1 MKKSDFLS
9 LGLLAAIIFISL
21 VNVATGFLSEYTLL
35 IVFIVELVVLYFR
48 TGFRKNKSRIESDVI
63 LSILAYLGFYY
74 LITYILGYF
83 VGFNRNVYSREIIM
97 IFKNTFPVIMF
108 IILSE
113 YLRYN
118 INFRARDNKLLL
130 FISFLAFVL
139 ITNTLTFND
148 LAKTGYS
155 DVMVVVK
162 QLGLFILPSITTNI
176 LLTFMSMKVGYKSN
190 IIYRLLTEIPLYIL
204 PIFPNFGDYLEAVIR
219 LSLPIVFYIWLY
231 KYLEKKKSKK
241 KVYAEKRRVFT
252 LFRFNVGLLCVILV
266 YFISGLFKYQAL
278 VIATGS
284 MKPSIGIGDVVIVNK
299 KDWEKQNSIRPGEVL
314 AYRKDNMV
322 ICHRI
327 IQVVRSGQE
336 VFYVTK
342 GDNNEV
348 ADTLMVKRSQIV
360 GIVKYKVRYV
370 GYPTV
375 LLNGYR

>member
-9 LGLLAAIIFISL
+9 LGLLAAIIIISL
-21 VNVATGFLSEYTLL
+21 VNVATGFLTEYTLL
-35 IVFIVELVVLYFR
+35 IVLIVELVVLYFR
-48 TGFRKNKSRIESDVI
+48 AGFRKNKSRIESDVI

-204 PIFPNFGDYLEAVIR
+204 PIFPNFGDYLEAVLR

-231 KYLEKKKSKK
+231 RYLEKKKSKK

-299 KDWEKQNSIRPGEVL
+299 KDWEKQNSLRPGEVL

>member
-9 LGLLAAIIFISL
+9 LGLLAAIIIISL
-21 VNVATGFLSEYTLL
+21 VNVATGFLTEYTLL
-35 IVFIVELVVLYFR
+35 IVLIVELVVLYFR
-48 TGFRKNKSRIESDVI
+48 AGFRKNKSRIESDVI

-113 YLRYN
+113 FLRYN

-155 DVMVVVK
+155 DAMVVVK

-204 PIFPNFGDYLEAVIR
+204 PIFPNFGDYLEAVLR

-231 KYLEKKKSKK
+231 RYLEKKKSKK

>member
-9 LGLLAAIIFISL
+9 LGLLAAIIIISL
-21 VNVATGFLSEYTLL
+21 VNVATGFLTEYTLL
-35 IVFIVELVVLYFR
+35 IVLIVELVVLYFR
-48 TGFRKNKSRIESDVI
+48 AGFRKNKSRIESDVI

-204 PIFPNFGDYLEAVIR
+204 PIFPNFGDYLEAVLR

-231 KYLEKKKSKK
+231 RYLEKKNSKK

-327 IQVVRSGQE
+327 IQVVKSGQE

>member
-9 LGLLAAIIFISL
+9 LGLLAAIIIISL
-21 VNVATGFLSEYTLL
+21 VNVATGFLTEYTLL
-35 IVFIVELVVLYFR
+35 IVLIVELVVLYFR
-48 TGFRKNKSRIESDVI
+48 AGFRKNKSRIESDVI

-113 YLRYN
+113 FLRYN

-155 DVMVVVK
+155 DAMVVVK

-204 PIFPNFGDYLEAVIR
+204 PIFPNFGDYLEAVLR

-231 KYLEKKKSKK
+231 RYLEKKKSKK

-284 MKPSIGIGDVVIVNK
+284 MKPSIVIGDVVIVNK

-327 IQVVRSGQE
+327 IQVVKSGQE

>member
-9 LGLLAAIIFISL
+9 LGLLAAIIIISL
-21 VNVATGFLSEYTLL
+21 VNVATGFLTEYTLL
-35 IVFIVELVVLYFR
+35 IVLIVELVVLYFR
-48 TGFRKNKSRIESDVI
+48 AGFRKNKSRIESDVI

-176 LLTFMSMKVGYKSN
+176 LLTFMSMKVGFKSN
-190 IIYRLLTEIPLYIL
+190 IIYRFLTEIPLYIL
-204 PIFPNFGDYLEAVIR
+204 PIFPNFGDYLEAVLR

-231 KYLEKKKSKK
+231 RYLEKKKSKK

-327 IQVVRSGQE
+327 IQVVKSGQE

>member
-9 LGLLAAIIFISL
+9 LGLLAAIIIISL
-21 VNVATGFLSEYTLL
+21 VNVATGFLTEYTLL
-35 IVFIVELVVLYFR
+35 IVLIVELVVLYFR
-48 TGFRKNKSRIESDVI
+48 AGFRKNKSRIESDVI

-155 DVMVVVK
+155 DAMVVVK

-204 PIFPNFGDYLEAVIR
+204 PIFPNFGDYLEAVLR

-231 KYLEKKKSKK
+231 RYLEKKKSKK

-299 KDWEKQNSIRPGEVL
+299 KDWEKQNSLRPGEVL

>member
-21 VNVATGFLSEYTLL
+21 VNVATGFLTEYTLL
-35 IVFIVELVVLYFR
+35 IVLIVELVVLYFR

-155 DVMVVVK
+155 DVMVVIK

>member
-9 LGLLAAIIFISL
+9 LGLLAAIIIISL
-21 VNVATGFLSEYTLL
+21 VNVATGFLTEYTLL
-35 IVFIVELVVLYFR
+35 IVLIVELVVLYFR
-48 TGFRKNKSRIESDVI
+48 AGFRKNKSRIESDVI

-113 YLRYN
+113 FLRYN

-155 DVMVVVK
+155 DAMVVVK

-204 PIFPNFGDYLEAVIR
+204 PIFPNFGDYLEAVLR

-231 KYLEKKKSKK
+231 RYLEKKKSKK

-299 KDWEKQNSIRPGEVL
+299 KDWEKQNSLRPGEVL

>member
-9 LGLLAAIIFISL
+9 LGLLAAIIIISL
-21 VNVATGFLSEYTLL
+21 VNVATGFLTEYTLL
-35 IVFIVELVVLYFR
+35 IVLIVELVVLYFR
-48 TGFRKNKSRIESDVI
+48 AGFRKNKSRIESDVI

-155 DVMVVVK
+155 DAMVVVK

-204 PIFPNFGDYLEAVIR
+204 PIFPNFGDYLEAVLR

-231 KYLEKKKSKK
+231 RYLEKKKSKK

-327 IQVVRSGQE
+327 IQVVKSGQE

>member
-9 LGLLAAIIFISL
+9 LGLLAAIIIISL
-21 VNVATGFLSEYTLL
+21 VNVATGFLTEYTLL
-35 IVFIVELVVLYFR
+35 IVLIVELVVLYFR
-48 TGFRKNKSRIESDVI
+48 AGFRKNKSRIESDVI

-113 YLRYN
+113 FLRYN

-155 DVMVVVK
+155 DAMVVVK

-204 PIFPNFGDYLEAVIR
+204 PIFPNFGDYLEAVLR

-231 KYLEKKKSKK
+231 RYLEKKKSKK

-284 MKPSIGIGDVVIVNK
+284 MKPSIVIGDVVIVNK

>member
-155 DVMVVVK
+155 DVMVVIK

>member
-9 LGLLAAIIFISL
+9 LGLLAAIIIISL
-21 VNVATGFLSEYTLL
+21 VNVATGFLTEYTLL
-35 IVFIVELVVLYFR
+35 IVLIVELVVLYFR
-48 TGFRKNKSRIESDVI
+48 AGFRKNKSRIESDVI

-176 LLTFMSMKVGYKSN
+176 LLTFMSMKVGFKSN
-190 IIYRLLTEIPLYIL
+190 IIYRLLMEIPLYIL
-204 PIFPNFGDYLEAVIR
+204 PIFPNFGDYLESVIR
-219 LSLPIVFYIWLY
+219 LSIPIVFYIWLY
-231 KYLEKKKSKK
+231 RYLEKKKSKK
-241 KVYAEKRRVFT
+241 IVFSEKKKVFT
-252 LFRFNVGLLCVILV
+252 LFRFNVGLLCAILV

-299 KDWEKQNSIRPGEVL
+299 KDWEKENYLRPGEVL

-348 ADTLMVKRSQIV
+348 ADTLMVKRSQVV
-360 GIVKYKVRYV
+360 GLVKYKIRYI

>member
-9 LGLLAAIIFISL
+9 LGLLAAIIIISL
-21 VNVATGFLSEYTLL
+21 VNVATGFLTEYTLL
-35 IVFIVELVVLYFR
+35 IVLIVELVVLYFR
-48 TGFRKNKSRIESDVI
+48 AGFRKNKSRIESDVI

-190 IIYRLLTEIPLYIL
+190 IIYRLLTEIPLYFL
-204 PIFPNFGDYLEAVIR
+204 PIFPNFGDYLEAVLR

-231 KYLEKKKSKK
+231 RYLEKKKSKK

-327 IQVVRSGQE
+327 IQVVKSGQE

>member
-9 LGLLAAIIFISL
+9 LGLLAAIILISL
-21 VNVATGFLSEYTLL
+21 VNIATGILNEYTILL
-35 IVFIVELVVLYFR
+35 VLIAGIVIFYFR
-48 TGFRKNKSRIESDVI
+48 AGFRRNKSRIESDVI
-63 LSILAYLGFYY
+63 LSILVYLFFYY

-83 VGFNRNVYSREIIM
+83 IGFNRNVYSREIIM
-97 IFKNTFPVIMF
+97 IFKNILPVVLF
-108 IILSE
+108 IVFSE
-113 YLRYN
+113 LLRYQVS
-118 INFRARDNKLLL
+118 FRCKDNKLLIL
-130 FISFLAFVL
+130 ISFLAFVL
-139 ITNTLTFND
+139 ITNTLTIND

-155 DVMVVVK
+155 DVMVVIK

-176 LLTFMSMKVGYKSN
+176 LLTFMSMKVGFKSN
-190 IIYRLLTEIPLYIL
+190 IIYRLLMEIPLYIL
-204 PIFPNFGDYLEAVIR
+204 PIFPNFGDYLESVIR
-219 LSLPIVFYIWLY
+219 LSIPIVFYIWLY
-231 KYLEKKKSKK
+231 RYLEKKKSKK
-241 KVYAEKRRVFT
+241 IVFSEKKKVFT
-252 LFRFNVGLLCVILV
+252 LFRFNVGLLCAILV

-299 KDWEKQNSIRPGEVL
+299 KDWEKENYLRPGEVL

-348 ADTLMVKRSQIV
+348 ADTLMVKRSQVV
-360 GIVKYKVRYV
+360 GLVKYKIRYI

>member
-9 LGLLAAIIFISL
+9 LGLLAAIIIISL
-21 VNVATGFLSEYTLL
+21 VNVATGFLTEYTLL
-35 IVFIVELVVLYFR
+35 IVLIVELVVLYFR
-48 TGFRKNKSRIESDVI
+48 AGFRKNKSRIESDVI

-204 PIFPNFGDYLEAVIR
+204 PIFPNFGDYLEAVLR

-231 KYLEKKKSKK
+231 RYLEKKKSKK

-327 IQVVRSGQE
+327 IQVVKSGQE

>member
-9 LGLLAAIIFISL
+9 LGLLAAIIIISL
-21 VNVATGFLSEYTLL
+21 VNVATGFLTEYTLL
-35 IVFIVELVVLYFR
+35 IVLIVELVVLYFR
-48 TGFRKNKSRIESDVI
+48 AGFRKNKSRIESDVI

-155 DVMVVVK
+155 DAMVVVK

-204 PIFPNFGDYLEAVIR
+204 PIFPNFGDYLEAVLR

-231 KYLEKKKSKK
+231 RYLEKKNSKK

-299 KDWEKQNSIRPGEVL
+299 KDWEKQNSLRPGEVL